1 MPSREMRLATRQPL
15 GQSMNLLDRSDRQS
29 SEDTRAW
36 IVRRACVADLG
47 RVLAIEQESA
57 TAAHWGQQDYAAF
70 CRPDAEEGKVVA
82 KALFVAHKI
91 HSQQILGF
99 AAFQVILAAG
109 ECGLENMGVDE
120 NWRRRGV
127 GGRLL
132 AAGLLWCRGWR
143 AMPENVSGQDDCL
156 WLEVRASN
164 GVAIAFYRQAGFV
177 EVGRRIAY
185 YSQPEEDALQMSKT
199 LRPHV

>member
-1 MPSREMRLATRQPL
+1 
-15 GQSMNLLDRSDRQS
+15 MNLQGESDRQS

-36 IVRRACVADLG
+36 IVRRGCAADLG

-57 TAAHWGQQDYAAF
+57 TAAHWGQQDYMPYCLAG
-70 CRPDAEEGKVVA
+70 PEEGRTVA
-82 KALFVAHKI
+82 KALFVARKTQ
-91 HSQQILGF
+91 SQQILGF

-109 ECGLENMGVDE
+109 ECGLENMGVEED
-120 NWRRRGV
+120 WRRRGV
-127 GGRLL
+127 GRRLL

-143 AMPENVSGQDDCL
+143 AVPENVSGQDDCL

-164 GVAIAFYRQAGFV
+164 GAAIGFYRQAGFV
-177 EVGRRIAY
+177 EVGRRISY